1 MWIFLDHKKMQPS
14 IPLKMFLGLLFMAL
28 SVSVMI
34 GAARQEDRLST
45 APFDGKLPPGLLV
58 ENGVIGRKG
67 GSGSFEPFHA
77 GRFRLV
83 EGELQINGVLPL
95 TERDLILGATA
106 PESFQATLKEL
117 TEKSKKLTKDNPSVS
132 ATLVDLPPGF
142 DFKFAGLKPSEVKWD
157 ANSRTLTVSAELRT
171 REQTGLLVAAANPDF
186 RNALNALYLKA
197 GDARISGW
205 WLFWSYI
212 LATLGELCLSPVGL
226 SMVNKLAPRDYST
239 MLMGVWMLTSAFG
252 NFAAGAAGEYWGTY
266 PPDTFFIWLTAI
278 VAGAAILLLL
288 VVRLLVGTMH
298 GVK

>member
-1 MWIFLDHKKMQPS
+1 
-14 IPLKMFLGLLFMAL
+14 MAL

-34 GAARQEDRLST
+34 GAARQEDRLS
-45 APFDGKLPPGLLV
+45 AVPFDGKLPDGLAS
-58 ENGVIGRKG
+58 ENGVLGRKDDKG
-67 GSGSFEPFHA
+67 RFEPFHA
-77 GRFRLV
+77 GRLRLV
-83 EGELQINGVLPL
+83 DGELRVNGVLPL
-95 TERDLILGATA
+95 TERDVVLGATA
-106 PESFQATLKEL
+106 PEAFKATLKDL
-117 TEKSKKLTKDNPSVS
+117 VEKSKKLNNDNSSVA
-132 ATLVDLPPGF
+132 ATLVALPPGF

-157 ANSRTLTVSAELRT
+157 ADKRTLTVSTELRK

-197 GDARISGW
+197 GDARVSGC

-266 PPDTFFIWLTAI
+266 PPDTFFIWLAAI
-278 VAGAAILLLL
+278 LAGAAILLLL